1 MQTAHTQKQPSR
13 SREEECATPATDTEE
28 FKVWWESQY
37 DPAESH
43 NITSTIMNE
52 NIEVIDGT
60 PLELNTIFY
69 ELDGESELEEE
80 AMAEGADFVGK

>member
-1 MQTAHTQKQPSR
+1 MQTAHTKKSKM
-13 SREEECATPATDTEE
+13 SREEECATHVTETEE

-43 NITSTIMNE
+43 YITSITMNE

-60 PLELNTIFY
+60 SLELNTIFY
-69 ELDGESELEEE
+69 ELDGETELEAE